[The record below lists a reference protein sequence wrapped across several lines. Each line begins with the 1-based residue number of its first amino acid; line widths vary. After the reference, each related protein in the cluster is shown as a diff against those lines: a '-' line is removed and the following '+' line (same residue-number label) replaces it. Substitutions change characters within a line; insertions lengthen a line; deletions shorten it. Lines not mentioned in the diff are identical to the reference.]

1 MFKKILIANR
11 GEIAVRVAKT
21 ARRLGIATV
30 AVYSDADAG
39 APHVRACDEA
49 VRIGAAPPSD
59 SYLRIER
66 IIDAM
71 KRTGAEAVHPG
82 YGFLSENEK
91 FADALEAAGL
101 VFIGPTAK
109 TIRAM
114 GSKSAAKDLMEKAGV
129 PTTPGYQ
136 GADQS
141 LDVFRR
147 ECAKIGYP
155 VLLKA
160 TAGGGGK
167 GMKIVERE
175 ADLAEALASAQ
186 REGKNSFGDDRV
198 LVEKYIPRARHLE
211 VQIVGD
217 GKGKVLHF
225 FERDCSV
232 QRRHQKVIEEAPAP
246 RLPAKVRARL
256 HEIGVNAGKAV
267 DYRGAGT
274 VECLYDGAEGVWFM
288 EMNTRLQVE
297 HPVSE
302 EITGVDLVEL
312 QLRVAAE
319 EGLAL
324 DQKDIRE
331 QGHAFEARLYAENP
345 DNGFS
350 PSIGTLT
357 TLRLPAEPRTDSG
370 VEEGQEITPFYDP
383 MIAKIIR
390 HGATREEALARLRGA
405 LSEIRVAGLDTNARF
420 LHRLASDEDFIKGD
434 VSTRYIAE
442 HEGALFE
449 KRAMDDRVIAA
460 ALADLA
466 LPHPGEARGAVPKD
480 PWFALTGY
488 RLNKPAKSVFWI
500 TIDGEPSIARMF
512 RIGDGFEVEIDPTA
526 AAAGRRK
533 RAELASP
540 SPALRGRGA
549 RGEGGLAGA
558 GASVSRGP
566 SPPTPLPQ
574 AGEGRRIR
582 FTASRDGAD
591 IRLTLNAETVI
602 ATVVP
607 HGAGKRVFIGAEHW
621 DIQHPD
627 VLSGALGGH
636 SAEGSLNA
644 PMPGVVTLLK
654 AKPGDRVSAGD
665 VLMIMEAMKMEH
677 AIKAPHDGVVKAF
690 RAKAGEQVKD
700 GALLVE
706 FEEA

>member
-11 GEIAVRVAKT
+11 GEIAVRVART
-21 ARRLGIATV
+21 ARRMGVATV

-49 VRIGAAPPSD
+49 VRIGTAPPAD
-59 SYLRIER
+59 SYLKIER

-91 FADALEAAGL
+91 FAGALEAEGL

-141 LDVFRR
+141 LATFRR
-147 ECAKIGYP
+147 ECANIGYP

-167 GMKIVERE
+167 GMKIALRE
-175 ADLAEALASAQ
+175 ADLAEQLSSAQ

-217 GKGKVLHF
+217 GEGKVLHF

-232 QRRHQKVIEEAPAP
+232 QRRHQKIIEEAPAP
-246 RLPAKVRARL
+246 RLPAAMRKRL
-256 HEIGVNAGKAV
+256 HAIGVNAGKAV

-274 VECLYDGAEGVWFM
+274 VECLYDGADGVYFM

-297 HPVSE
+297 HPVTE

-312 QLRVAAE
+312 QLRVAAG
-319 EGLAL
+319 EGLSL

-345 DNGFS
+345 DNNFA

-357 TLRLPAEPRTDSG
+357 TLRLPREGRADSG
-370 VEEGQEITPFYDP
+370 VEEGQAITPFYDP

-390 HGATREEALARLRGA
+390 HGRTREEALARLRAA
-405 LSEIRVAGLDTNARF
+405 LAEIRVAGLDTNARF
-420 LHRLASDEDFIKGD
+420 LHRLASDPDFIKGD
-434 VSTRYIAE
+434 VSTRYIAD
-442 HEGALFE
+442 HEETLFA
-449 KRAMDDRVIAA
+449 KRTNEDRILAA
-460 ALADLA
+460 ALADLVLSA
-466 LPHPGEARGAVPKD
+466 PAASD
-480 PWFALTGY
+480 PWAALQGF
-488 RLNKPAKSVFWI
+488 RLNKPAKWVFWA
-500 TIDGEPSIARMF
+500 TVEGEAAIARVF
-512 RIGDGFEVEIDPTA
+512 ADGGEYVAEIDANAT
-526 AAAGRRK
+526 AAGRRA
-533 RAELASP
+533 RADGSPPPAS
-540 SPALRGRGA
+540 SA
-549 RGEGGLAGA
+549 EGG
-558 GASVSRGP
+558 RKF
-566 SPPTPLPQ
+566 
-574 AGEGRRIR
+574 R
-582 FTASRDGAD
+582 FAAERVGAD
-591 IRLTLNAETVI
+591 IRLTMGGESFVASI
-602 ATVVP
+602 AP
-607 HGAGKRVFIGAEHW
+607 HARGKRIFIGAEHA

-627 VLSGALGGH
+627 VLSGAMGGH

-654 AKPGDRVSAGD
+654 AKPGDRVSAGA
-665 VLMIMEAMKMEH
+665 VLLVMEAMKMEH

-706 FEEA
+706 FEES